1 MKVHFPRLR
10 RVNKEGR
17 QAADIEVLE
26 ETYGRAKTD
35 YEAYRQRALAETQEG
50 CDLSPAYKQETE
62 VHPPSHIKG
71 KLLSAS
77 FI

>member
-1 MKVHFPRLR
+1 MKVHVPRLR
-10 RVNKEGR
+10 LNKDGR
-17 QAADIEVLE
+17 QGAASEVLE
-26 ETYGRAKTD
+26 ENYGRAKTD
-35 YEAYRQRALAETQEG
+35 YEAYRQRALAETQED

-71 KLLSAS
+71 KPLSAS